1 MKEGRRDV
9 REMILKKSGLGF
21 FVCVCLFSCQY
32 PKSNRDGDVMR
43 WDKGEGGGGG
53 GRGEGRGGE
62 KNKKRS

>member
-9 REMILKKSGLGF
+9 REMILKKSGLVF
-21 FVCVCLFSCQY
+21 FFFFFLCQY

-43 WDKGEGGGGG
+43 WDEGEGGG